1 MQMYSSDF
9 LVSVIIPVYNVE
21 QYLPQCVESVINQTY
36 TNLQII
42 LVNDGSSDKSGEI
55 CNQYKE
61 TDSRI
66 YVIHKENAG
75 SSSARKSGMEA
86 VLGKYVMFVD
96 ADDWLEKNAI
106 ELCIECVDND
116 PEIGC
121 VLFSYIKEIGSTSVP
136 KHVMDQTQLFVG
148 DEAKDKI
155 HRRLFGLSSE
165 ELNHPERMENIVS
178 CWAKL
183 YRADYAKQGRYFDTA
198 LVGSCEDGLF
208 NIYALKDCERMYYL
222 DCPLYHYR
230 KREGSLINT
239 YLPRFIEQWGT
250 LFSIMDSVIR
260 ENNLDERYR
269 DALNN
274 RIALSIT
281 AIALNE
287 LKNSDHSI
295 FEHIKVIRSYL
306 KQEQYKDAVSKI
318 DFSNMPANWKLLLF
332 CSKKKW
338 AALVFC
344 AMNIVAFLLKR
355 GK

>member
-1 MQMYSSDF
+1 MYSSDF

-42 LVNDGSSDKSGEI
+42 LVNDGSTDKSSEI
-55 CNQYKE
+55 CDKFAEIDN
-61 TDSRI
+61 RI
-66 YVIHKENAG
+66 CVIHKENGG
-75 SSSARKSGMEA
+75 SASARKSGMEA
-86 VLGKYVMFVD
+86 VLGKYVMFLD
-96 ADDWLEKNAI
+96 ADDWIEKNAI
-106 ELCIECVDND
+106 ELCADCVNND

-121 VLFSYIKEIGSTSVP
+121 VLFSYIKETGRVSVP
-136 KHVMDQTQLFVG
+136 MHIMDQTQLFVE

-178 CWAKL
+178 CCMKL
-183 YRADYAKQGRYFDTA
+183 YRADFAKQGQYFDTE

-208 NIYALKDCERMYYL
+208 NIYALQGCEKIYYL
-222 DCPLYHYR
+222 DLPLYHYR
-230 KREGSLINT
+230 KREGSLIKS
-239 YLPRFIEQWGT
+239 YRPRFVEQWKT
-250 LFSIMDSVIR
+250 LFSIMGSFIR
-260 ENNLDERYR
+260 ENNLDERYVE
-269 DALNN
+269 ALNN
-274 RIALSIT
+274 RIAMSIT

-287 LKNSDHSI
+287 LKNSNHSI